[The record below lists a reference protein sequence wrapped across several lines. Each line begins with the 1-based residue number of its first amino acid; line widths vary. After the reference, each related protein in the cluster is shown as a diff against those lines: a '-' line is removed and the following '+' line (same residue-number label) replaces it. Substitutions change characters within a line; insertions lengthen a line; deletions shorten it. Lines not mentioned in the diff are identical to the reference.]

1 MTAPNGAVFYFC
13 VMQKV
18 LSYFITPFFF
28 IAFGATL
35 VFFHPIQWLGYRI
48 IGYSAL
54 KKTVS
59 ILNWTLMRCT
69 NILGTTYKFTNP
81 HKLPTDRPL
90 IIVTNHQSMYDIPPI
105 IWYMRKHHP
114 KFVSKKELGK
124 GIPSVSHNL
133 RYGGSVLIDRKDG
146 KSALMEIAK
155 LGIYIEKHTRSA
167 VIFPEGTRSRDGHPK
182 PFKPMGLKML
192 LKKAPSALVVPIS
205 INNSWKLVRYGKFP
219 MGLGAKV
226 TFQVH
231 KPLENTGNID
241 ALIEQT
247 EAAVVS
253 GINSFK

>member
-1 MTAPNGAVFYFC
+1 MA
-13 VMQKV
+13 KI
-18 LSYFITPFFF
+18 LSYPITIIFF

-35 VFFHPIQWLGYRI
+35 VLFHPIQWLGFKI
-48 IGYSAL
+48 IGYNAL

-59 ILNWTLMRCT
+59 ILNWCLMRCT

-81 HKLPTDRPL
+81 YNLPTDRPL

-146 KSALMEIAK
+146 KSAIMEIGK
-155 LGIYIEKHTRSA
+155 LGNYIEKHTRSA

-192 LKKAPSALVVPIS
+192 LKKAPSALIVPIS

-219 MGLGAKV
+219 MGLGARV

-231 KPLENTGNID
+231 EPIENSGDID
-241 ALIEQT
+241 TIIKQT
-247 EAAVVS
+247 ENAVVS